1 MNANYMPV
9 FAQSKSRE
17 DMGEQS
23 EKFLDSWKKKINW
36 GIFPYLLH
44 NFDIPQE

>member
-23 EKFLDSWKKKINW
+23 EKFLDSWKKTNKLGNIS
-36 GIFPYLLH
+36 LLAAQ
-44 NFDIPQE
+44 F